1 MSYITDIG
9 TSEQQMKLRK
19 KQDKLLAD
27 ICKIVGN
34 KKFTFSDAYINKVH
48 PKVGVGEM
56 SYSTITRKYVYVSC
70 FLQHNNNEDCTE
82 WGALIKKYP
91 ICYNRCSGKF
101 VNKVPLTDLF
111 TSDLEKI
118 LEEIKFYLWWESCE
132 NLPKVRVE
140 YNRLIEIAD
149 KYNKMVEDLG
159 YEPQTN
165 KTRFI
170 LI

>member
-1 MSYITDIG
+1 MSYIRDINEN
-9 TSEQQMKLRK
+9 EQQMKLRK

-27 ICKIVGN
+27 ICKIVGS

-48 PKVGVGEM
+48 PRVGVGEM

-70 FLQHNNNEDCTE
+70 FLQYGNNEDCTE

-91 ICYNRCSGKF
+91 VYYTNKCGGKF

-118 LEEIKFYLWWESCE
+118 LEDIKSYC
-132 NLPKVRVE
+132 R
-140 YNRLIEIAD
+140 
-149 KYNKMVEDLG
+149 
-159 YEPQTN
+159 
-165 KTRFI
+165 
-170 LI
+170 